1 MANYQKAI
9 VKSSNTQSNKLKSPV
24 KNNTNTV
31 LRYKYEYGNFENEKL
46 LHKLFLTTRQTT
58 TKIRNAFDNNKWT
71 DIEFSKAQIPK
82 IIQSAGSIGSWLG
95 NLLKKAL
102 TNIAISWARDNL
114 PGLVSNLTWN
124 AIEKG
129 LIQK

>member
-71 DIEFSKAQIPK
+71 DIEFSKAQISK

-129 LIQK
+129 FIQK

>member
-1 MANYQKAI
+1 M
-9 VKSSNTQSNKLKSPV
+9 

-71 DIEFSKAQIPK
+71 DIEFSKAQISK